1 MKKFL
6 KFSGAIAFVLA
17 LVAFILMMATPA
29 IMYKGEDVIAK
40 GIVAI
45 FGKKE
50 SISFMGVGLGTAETK
65 LAWSALLAWIFILV
79 SLIVLCLGIVL
90 PLLKVKALEKYAGI
104 MNLCAVI
111 LLVLAGIFM
120 FITVPVF
127 WTANGGDSVPNNVA
141 LGAGWIIGGILAILA
156 GVVAILPAVA
166 DFLGKKK

>member
-29 IMYKGEDVIAK
+29 IMYKGDDVIAK

-50 SISFMGVGLGTAETK
+50 NVSVAGFSLGTAETK
-65 LAWSALLAWIFILV
+65 LAWSALLAWIFILLALV
-79 SLIVLCLGIVL
+79 ILCLGVVL
-90 PLLKVKALEKYAGI
+90 PLLKVKALEKFAGV
-104 MNLCAVI
+104 MNLCAVV

-127 WTANGGDSVPNNVA
+127 WSANGGDKVPDNVA

-156 GVVAILPAVA
+156 SVVAILPAAA

>member
-1 MKKFL
+1 MKTFL

-29 IMYKGEDVIAK
+29 IMYKGDDVIAK

-50 SISFMGVGLGTAETK
+50 AVSIGGIGLGTVETK
-65 LAWSALLAWIFILV
+65 LAWSALLAWIFILLA
-79 SLIVLCLGIVL
+79 LIILCLGVVL
-90 PLLKVKALEKYAGI
+90 PLLKDKALEKFAGI
-104 MNLCAVI
+104 MNLCAVV

-120 FITVPVF
+120 FITTPVF
-127 WTANGGDSVPNNVA
+127 WAANGGDSVPNNVA
-141 LGAGWIIGGILAILA
+141 LGAGWVIGGILALVA
-156 GVVAILPAVA
+156 GIVAILPAVA

>member
-29 IMYKGEDVIAK
+29 IMYKDDVVAK

-50 SISFMGVGLGTAETK
+50 NVALAGISFGTAETK
-65 LAWSALLAWIFILV
+65 LAWSALLAWIFVLLA
-79 SLIVLCLGIVL
+79 LIILCLGVVL
-90 PLLKVKALEKYAGI
+90 PLLKVKALEKFAGV
-104 MNLCAVI
+104 MNLCAVV

-120 FITVPVF
+120 FITTPVF
-127 WTANGGDSVPNNVA
+127 WSANGGDKVPDNVA
-141 LGAGWIIGGILAILA
+141 LGAGWIIGGILAIVA
-156 GVVAILPAVA
+156 GVVAILPAAA